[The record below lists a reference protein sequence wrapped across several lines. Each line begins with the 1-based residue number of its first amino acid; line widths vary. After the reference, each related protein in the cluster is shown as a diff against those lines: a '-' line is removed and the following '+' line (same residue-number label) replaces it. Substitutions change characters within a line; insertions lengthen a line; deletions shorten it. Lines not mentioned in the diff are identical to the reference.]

1 MESDKEQNENLYII
15 GEVRY
20 LQSVFPGVDVARYS
34 LDKSRG
40 LIVRPGGELIERL
53 KNDAQVK
60 VLTHSEAREHLRTSD
75 WAGEITDVPKFKRK
89 RIE

>member
-1 MESDKEQNENLYII
+1 MESKEQNENLYII

-20 LQSVFPGVDVARYS
+20 LQSIFPGVDIARYS
-34 LDKSRG
+34 LDKTKA
-40 LIVRPGGELIERL
+40 LIVRAGGELIERL

-60 VLTHSEAREHLRTSD
+60 VLIHSEAREHLRGSE
-75 WAGEITDVPKFKRK
+75 WSGEEAEVPKFKRK

>member
-1 MESDKEQNENLYII
+1 MESKEQNENLYII

-20 LQSVFPGVDVARYS
+20 LQSIFPGVDIARYS
-34 LDKSRG
+34 LDKTKA
-40 LIVRPGGELIERL
+40 LIVRAGGELIERL

-60 VLTHSEAREHLRTSD
+60 VLIHSEAREHLRGSE
-75 WAGEITDVPKFKRK
+75 WGGEEAEVPKFKRK